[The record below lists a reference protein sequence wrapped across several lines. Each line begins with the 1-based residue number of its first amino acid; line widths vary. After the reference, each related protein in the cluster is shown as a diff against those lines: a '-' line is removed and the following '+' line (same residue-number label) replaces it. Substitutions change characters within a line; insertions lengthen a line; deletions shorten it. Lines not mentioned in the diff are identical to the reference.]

1 MYRFVLSLF
10 FRASWRCVLPSGKIY
25 NFQPQIAPQSK
36 LPYQENHP
44 NFTLILLLV
53 TIKSLHFFHRFSEL
67 CVWLRSEGNWA
78 RVGRL
83 CWQYTE
89 CYWWDPAGGLWPL
102 AHLYPGWA
110 ETLHYWPA
118 GHSAA
123 PRTLHSTDSMKQV
136 KHSYCTQYRHSFS
149 ELIGNWKLNFVIL
162 SLSTICTFMQPG
174 LRVGRL

>member
-10 FRASWRCVLPSGKIY
+10 FRASWRFAIPSGKIC

-102 AHLYPGWA
+102 AHLY
-110 ETLHYWPA
+110 
-118 GHSAA
+118 S
-123 PRTLHSTDSMKQV
+123 DSRL
-136 KHSYCTQYRHSFS
+136 T
-149 ELIGNWKLNFVIL
+149 
-162 SLSTICTFMQPG
+162 G
-174 LRVGRL
+174 LRLCTTGPRVTQPPLEHYTAQIVWNKWNTHTAPNTVTLFRSWLETGN

>member
-10 FRASWRCVLPSGKIY
+10 FRASWRFAIPSGKIC

-53 TIKSLHFFHRFSEL
+53 TIKSLHFILRALCLAQVWREL
-67 CVWLRSEGNWA
+67 SPCWPPLLTIYWVLLVRSGWLALTTRPP
-78 RVGRL
+78 L
-83 CWQYTE
+83 
-89 CYWWDPAGGLWPL
+89 LWLL
-102 AHLYPGWA
+102 ALT

-149 ELIGNWKLNFVIL
+149 ELIGNWKLNVVIL